1 MPEVFKLPGVENG
14 FTALQ
19 AITSEINSF
28 DDLRTV
34 FTLGNEVRTDFADI
48 RDGLSNTLLFAEV
61 DAALAVEWTKPQDIV
76 YNPADPA
83 AGLNTGTPSSGTA
96 VAFADGSTH
105 SLPSSLK
112 EDVWREL
119 ILINDGGFSDL
130 RSPSSFNSGTIVPA
144 GDIGTQ
150 GDDTFSLA
158 VVGNTVEISVN
169 GDAQSLNV
177 ADVGHVVFNGLG
189 GNDTFTFDFPDGTD
203 LRIINGAYQV
213 GDLFTVVV
221 DNIDQLML
229 ENGTLSFQGD
239 VNLDGTVN
247 FSDIPS
253 FVSVLS
259 SGDYQL
265 EADANQDGSVDF
277 QDIAAFIDILQ
288 NTGAT
293 NEAPVLDSI
302 PDQNIDE
309 HSQLSFQ
316 VAATD
321 ADLPSQNLSYDLIGN
336 VPVGAAID
344 SNTGLLTWTPNESYG
359 GSVVSITV
367 QVTDDG
373 NGELSDTQTFNV
385 TVDEVD
391 NLAPEIV
398 AASGTVLEG
407 GSLQLR
413 PFHLRAT
420 DGDSIDADLEFVLD
434 SLPQSGQ
441 IFVNGSALAP
451 FDSFTQQ
458 DVTNGLVEYIHDGSN
473 TIADSVGFVVR
484 DLAGNESSLF
494 NFGIG
499 VGPATLG
506 DLNLDGTFDFSDIP
520 AFISLLQAGEFEDD
534 ADLNR
539 DGVVDFSDIPFLV
552 DLLVRQ

>member
-1 MPEVFKLPGVENG
+1 M
-14 FTALQ
+14 
-19 AITSEINSF
+19 
-28 DDLRTV
+28 
-34 FTLGNEVRTDFADI
+34 
-48 RDGLSNTLLFAEV
+48 
-61 DAALAVEWTKPQDIV
+61 
-76 YNPADPA
+76 
-83 AGLNTGTPSSGTA
+83 
-96 VAFADGSTH
+96 
-105 SLPSSLK
+105 
-112 EDVWREL
+112 
-119 ILINDGGFSDL
+119 
-130 RSPSSFNSGTIVPA
+130 
-144 GDIGTQ
+144 
-150 GDDTFSLA
+150 
-158 VVGNTVEISVN
+158 
-169 GDAQSLNV
+169 
-177 ADVGHVVFNGLG
+177 
-189 GNDTFTFDFPDGTD
+189 
-203 LRIINGAYQV
+203 
-213 GDLFTVVV
+213 
-221 DNIDQLML
+221 
-229 ENGTLSFQGD
+229 
-239 VNLDGTVN
+239 
-247 FSDIPS
+247 
-253 FVSVLS
+253 
-259 SGDYQL
+259 
-265 EADANQDGSVDF
+265 
-277 QDIAAFIDILQ
+277 
-288 NTGAT
+288 
-293 NEAPVLDSI
+293 
-302 PDQNIDE
+302 
-309 HSQLSFQ
+309 
-316 VAATD
+316 
-321 ADLPSQNLSYDLIGN
+321 IGN

-373 NGELSDTQTFNV
+373 DGELSDMQTFNV

-420 DGDSIDADLEFVLD
+420 DGDSIEADLEFVLET
-434 SLPQSGQ
+434 LPQYGQ
-441 IFVNGSALAP
+441 VFVNGSALAP

-484 DLAGNESSLF
+484 DLAGNESSLLT
-494 NFGIG
+494 FGIG